1 MDVAFWAASK
11 LSHALPQ
18 VSGLMTQTV
27 TAQGRAGDSPS
38 WQYHGT
44 KQLQDEVRALTNS
57 SECAATATSR
67 LLNTTSDGWPI
78 EVITVGTGKAK
89 VLLAFGIH
97 GREYLS
103 SEIGYRLLKELCTK
117 GSRAAA
123 VLDHVSIAI
132 VPVLNPSGRHRTDL
146 RWLPASDAAARPAYD
161 EQECV
166 DCETSYE

>member
-27 TAQGRAGDSPS
+27 TAQGTAAAPS

-67 LLNTTSDGWPI
+67 LLNLS
-78 EVITVGTGKAK
+78 
-89 VLLAFGIH
+89 LIH
-97 GREYLS
+97 I
-103 SEIGYRLLKELCTK
+103 SEPT
-117 GSRAAA
+117 
-123 VLDHVSIAI
+123 
-132 VPVLNPSGRHRTDL
+132 
-146 RWLPASDAAARPAYD
+146 RPY
-161 EQECV
+161 
-166 DCETSYE
+166 

>member
-57 SECAATATSR
+57 SECGQAT
-67 LLNTTSDGWPI
+67 
-78 EVITVGTGKAK
+78 
-89 VLLAFGIH
+89 
-97 GREYLS
+97 
-103 SEIGYRLLKELCTK
+103 
-117 GSRAAA
+117 
-123 VLDHVSIAI
+123 
-132 VPVLNPSGRHRTDL
+132 
-146 RWLPASDAAARPAYD
+146 
-161 EQECV
+161 
-166 DCETSYE
+166 